1 MTDKISTS
9 TNEARW
15 HTAWK
20 NRIKNNK
27 PNEGDYNFILWRRGG
42 EVVYQPPEDGSEP
55 SVFVNG
61 EWVRL
66 ISPQEE
72 SQ

>member
-1 MTDKISTS
+1 VTDKINTS

-27 PNEGDYNFILWRRGG
+27 PNEGDYNFVLWKRGS

-66 ISPQEE
+66 ISPQEGSE
-72 SQ
+72 

>member
-9 TNEARW
+9 TSEARW

-27 PNEGDYNFILWRRGG
+27 PKEGDYNFILWKRGG

-55 SVFVNG
+55 SVFVSG

-72 SQ
+72 SE